1 MTINGL
7 GEQDVMI
14 FISVSGENE
23 MAIEAMKTLKNKGT
37 YIVSITKLNNN
48 TLARLADKS
57 LYVITDQYKRFNN
70 RTYETTSAYF
80 NTVEILFLK
89 YLDYLDNLDE

>member
-1 MTINGL
+1 
-7 GEQDVMI
+7 MI
-14 FISVSGENE
+14 LLKVGYSGYAEF
-23 MAIEAMKTLKNKGT
+23 
-37 YIVSITKLNNN
+37 KL
-48 TLARLADKS
+48 S
-57 LYVITDQYKRFNN
+57 LIHIFTDQYKRFNN

>member
-1 MTINGL
+1 MKAIGGN
-7 GEQDVMI
+7 
-14 FISVSGENE
+14 EN
-23 MAIEAMKTLKNKGT
+23 MKNKGT

-80 NTVEILFLK
+80 NTEEILFLK